1 MRLRLL
7 TRFSKESLENNHTD
21 TIRELVVKIGNEA
34 RRAGLKV
41 STSELVEF
49 SKLLDIYYSLSESF
63 TVDDL
68 YLVACSVICK
78 RKEDK
83 EILAKIIKEIINSKD
98 SRNTPFKDIIRGIY
112 RDLDRLGLHPG
123 SKIKKP
129 RDFNSSEELR
139 AAYARLRLLGVL
151 QYRGGRSYVLNEAG
165 IRSIAK
171 RLSKKSNGYRDAVS
185 RIILANRH
193 REAVLSLAAQLGSE
207 LFEYIDLKNI
217 GINDLAKI
225 YHYSRDRVLKRRIAS
240 IARTIAREREALTEE
255 EAYNLL
261 NVLRK
266 EGMLTEDILEKI
278 VISNPRT
285 VDNIRKIVSK
295 DTLLDIAIKS
305 TKRLGDASKGAE
317 ITAKALGLSSGYR
330 GAIQEILRNNSL
342 LEALQRGEIDGQAI
356 EVLNRIAEARN
367 LLSKSLKEGLN
378 TAYSDYA
385 LSELEKAASILE
397 SMHSDNDNVMRE
409 IKRIYESVMAQAKL
423 LTTGDVYAVLRSK
436 VREMSP
442 ADAIRFLYEVAA
454 YSKDKRLRLLAL
466 RLLYISMN
474 RAIGGRYTVNRWTT
488 EMKRGQ
494 GRIDVHK
501 TIMLLLRWRQ
511 DVPVARQKARRKGIV
526 LVVDKSASMNAYAVN
541 ALLAATALAPLVRKI
556 VFFDS
561 DVYIVNRIDQVPMH
575 KLISM
580 VLGTKFY
587 GYTNIIKAL
596 EEAVKG
602 LSPTKL
608 VLVSD
613 LKQTVRPYTEAD
625 VCKRLSELRRRG
637 WNIVLIVPVNQ
648 EPPCT
653 YIEGIR
659 VYTVS
664 CPNDI
669 KKILLKL

>member
-1 MRLRLL
+1 M

-112 RDLDRLGLHPG
+112 RDLNRLGLHPG

-151 QYRGGRSYVLNEAG
+151 QYRGGSYVLNEAG

-225 YHYSRDRVLKRRIAS
+225 YHYSRDKVLRRQIAS
-240 IARTIAREREALTEE
+240 IAHTIAREREVLTEE

-266 EGMLTEDILEKI
+266 ENMLTEDILEKI

-305 TKRLGDASKGAE
+305 IKRLGNASKGAE

-342 LEALQRGEIDGQAI
+342 LEALQKGEIDGQAI
-356 EVLNRIAEARN
+356 EILNRIAEARN

-385 LSELEKAASILE
+385 LSELEKAASILKN
-397 SMHSDNDNVMRE
+397 MHSDNDKVMKE

-423 LTTGDVYAVLRSK
+423 LTTGDIYAVLKSK
-436 VREMSP
+436 VREMGP

-454 YSKDKRLRLLAL
+454 HSKDKKLRLLAL
-466 RLLYISMN
+466 RLLSISIK
-474 RAIGGRYTVNRWTT
+474 RAIGNKYTINRWATKT
-488 EMKRGQ
+488 RKGQ

-541 ALLAATALAPLVRKI
+541 ALLAATALAPFVRKI

-561 DVYIVNRIDQVPMH
+561 DVYVVNRIDQVPIH
-575 KLISM
+575 QLISM

-608 VLVSD
+608 VLISD

-625 VCKRLSELRRRG
+625 VCKKLSELRRRG
-637 WNIVLIVPVNQ
+637 WIIVLIVPMIK
-648 EPPCT
+648 ELLCT
-653 YIEGIR
+653 HNEGIR
-659 VYTVS
+659 VYTIS
-664 CPNDI
+664 HPNDI
-669 KKILLKL
+669 RKVLLKL